1 MRSMW
6 TTLVAFTLLV
16 VACARKEPPR
26 TAPRPSGDRPVEQE
40 GWQSRV
46 VSSKEGKPSAIIF
59 YGHMVKYKGDKFY
72 RFNQGVEVDL
82 FDERG
87 GRLSHVTADSGVMHE
102 ATYDVEAHG
111 NVVVVSDSGVV
122 LRTERLFYSKEGDKV
137 YSDAPVMIVRA
148 AGDTLYGTGFESD
161 KNLRNYTFYEPRGV
175 SERRI
180 DLDLERRLRPRR
192 VRPDSA
198 AAGDSA
204 SPPGQ
209 APQ

>member
-1 MRSMW
+1 MRSTW
-6 TTLVAFTLLV
+6 VALAALTFLVG
-16 VACARKEPPR
+16 ACAREEPPH
-26 TAPRPSGDRPVEQE
+26 TAPLSSGDRPVEQE

-46 VSSKEGKPSAIIF
+46 VSSKEGKAAAIIS

-82 FDERG
+82 FDEQG

-102 ATYDVEAHG
+102 ATYDVEGHG

-122 LRTERLFYSKEGDKV
+122 LLTERLFYSKERDKV
-137 YSDAPVMIVRA
+137 YSDAPVVIVRA

-180 DLDLERRLRPRR
+180 DLDLDRRLRPRR
-192 VRPDSA
+192 VRADST

-204 SPPGQ
+204 SMSKQ
-209 APQ
+209 ALQ